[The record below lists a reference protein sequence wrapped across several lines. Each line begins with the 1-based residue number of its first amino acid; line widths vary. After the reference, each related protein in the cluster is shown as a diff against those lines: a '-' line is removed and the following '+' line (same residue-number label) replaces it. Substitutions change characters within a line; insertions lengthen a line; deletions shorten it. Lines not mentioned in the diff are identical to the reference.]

1 MSLAVPLIAAAQTT
15 PLAQGSGVA
24 TPVVVTPSGAT
35 PSVATPGEFQDVAQ
49 LEALARAAG
58 AQELQAITDRQRL
71 VVGPIQPHLQLPRC
85 ASAVKPLIGTAPHM
99 KDRVTV
105 ELRCAGPATW
115 HLYVPV
121 RLVGTTPVA
130 VTAHAIVVGSVLT
143 ANDLRVEQHDVSEL
157 PPGYFDD
164 PAVAVGLTAARPV
177 SGGAILTNQQLVAS
191 RAVQRG
197 QSVTLVAN
205 AGGMLIRMAG
215 RAMND
220 GLVNQRVKVQNLS
233 SGKIVEGVARSGQ
246 VVEIIFQ

>member
-24 TPVVVTPSGAT
+24 TPVVVTPS
-35 PSVATPGEFQDVAQ
+35 VATPGEFQDVAQ

-58 AQELQAITDRQRL
+58 AQELQAISDRQRL

-121 RLVGTTPVA
+121 RVVGTTPVA

-157 PPGYFDD
+157 PQGYFDD

-177 SGGAILTNQQLVAS
+177 SGGAILTNQQLVLPGRCSAGS
-191 RAVQRG
+191 
-197 QSVTLVAN
+197 QSHWLPMPVAC
-205 AGGMLIRMAG
+205 
-215 RAMND
+215 
-220 GLVNQRVKVQNLS
+220 
-233 SGKIVEGVARSGQ
+233 
-246 VVEIIFQ
+246 